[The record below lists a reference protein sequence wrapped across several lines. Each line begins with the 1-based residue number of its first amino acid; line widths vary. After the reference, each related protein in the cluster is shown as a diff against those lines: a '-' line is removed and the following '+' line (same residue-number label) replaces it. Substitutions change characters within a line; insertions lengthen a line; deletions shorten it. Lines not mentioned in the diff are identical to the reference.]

1 MIRGLDRNSALE
13 PDYQPAILATMHRDH
28 QYWYSQR
35 LNRDM
40 GVAIYGNYG
49 APILAFP
56 TSCGEES

>member
-1 MIRGLDRNSALE
+1 
-13 PDYQPAILATMHRDH
+13 MHRDH
-28 QYWYSQR
+28 QYWYSHR

-56 TSCGEES
+56 TSCGDE